1 MNSTDQAAPPN
12 VLVVLGDGGHTAEMV
27 RLLALLGPNYHYGY
41 VITTGDQISE
51 GKIPFPGPIWRLT
64 RPRAKDDPFWRAA
77 WHLGRSLVEAGWL
90 LARLRPAAVLGSG
103 PAILV
108 PLAIFGKLW
117 GAKIIFVET
126 GSRVS
131 QLSLTGRMMLRL
143 ADQFFVQWESLHQ
156 RYPHTIYA
164 GRLL

>member
-1 MNSTDQAAPPN
+1 MTEPDQALRPRL
-12 VLVVLGDGGHTAEMV
+12 LVVLGDGGHTAEMV
-27 RLLALLGPNYHYGY
+27 RLLRLLGPDYRYGY
-41 VITTGDQISE
+41 VLQTDDQISE
-51 GKIPFPGPIWRLT
+51 SKIPFQGPVWRLT
-64 RPRAKDDPFWRAA
+64 RPRAKDDPHWRAA
-77 WHLGRSLVEAGWL
+77 WHLGRSLLESAWL
-90 LARLRPAAVLGSG
+90 LARVRPQAVLGSG

-108 PLAIFGKLW
+108 PLAIFAKLL

-131 QLSLTGRMMLRL
+131 QLSLTGKIMLRL
-143 ADQFFVQWESLHQ
+143 ADQFFVQWEPLHQ